1 MPDGTKERILNV
13 MAQEPKTMSQI
24 AAAVGLSVP
33 TVHSHVRE
41 MLSSE
46 ILRESEQWEKTHPAE
61 RYYEPNFPVINEEDC
76 TELQQVCGELAA
88 QIAALFKKHERQLKR
103 AFGTTPL
110 PTQGWSFAEVAQCVY
125 AQVQRGARE
134 QLEHDG
140 TLVRPRPHRNGIEWV
155 FWAVRPEDRNE

>member
-1 MPDGTKERILNV
+1 
-13 MAQEPKTMSQI
+13 MSQI

-88 QIAALFKKHERQLKR
+88 QIAALFKK
-103 AFGTTPL
+103 
-110 PTQGWSFAEVAQCVY
+110 
-125 AQVQRGARE
+125 QRPSLRKGGVSRK
-134 QLEHDG
+134 
-140 TLVRPRPHRNGIEWV
+140 
-155 FWAVRPEDRNE
+155 